1 MSDFAEPWWDLNI
14 IGENDPNKN
23 DYEPAYSPDNDPYYT
38 IFGDDDDDRPFYEL
52 GTYVVDEEDLGP
64 EERPHHIEI
73 SPSGLQIYVDDGPD
87 PEPEPAHHKEE
98 PDINGI
104 YCFYEESEFY

>member
-1 MSDFAEPWWDLNI
+1 MNDFAEPQWDLNI

-23 DYEPAYSPDNDPYYT
+23 DYEPAYSPGNDPYYT

-52 GTYVVDEEDLGP
+52 GTYVVDEEDLEP
-64 EERPHHIEI
+64 EERPHHIEV
-73 SPSGLQIYVDDGPD
+73 SASGLQIWVDDGPE
-87 PEPEPAHHKEE
+87 PEPEPKPKKEE

-104 YCFYEESEFY
+104 YCIYEESEFY